1 MSEQGNTTDDVLKD
15 RKQEKA
21 EKDDG
26 AAKSAVKDTA
36 DQLTK
41 KQRKKLKK
49 KFKAARKKAIKTAL
63 KTGGATIGA
72 VIVMVL
78 VAVFMIVGILIFV
91 VTTPGM
97 IQETLMQNIG
107 DAIGGIQK
115 MFVGTNN
122 DLEEISHSKKLELLQ
137 YVQDMG
143 IDVVGYGF
151 VATADVNSEG
161 KVIDFEEDLL
171 AEPITDNE
179 KITLYNYIL
188 ASQRIYALDDDG
200 LIGGSKLLGINKQS
214 GMLNITNE
222 TFLDGI
228 ETSVENKRLNITV
241 NNPHLVA
248 WLNEDGFS
256 YNLDGWSGRY
266 GIPLDFTV
274 SLHLATMSSGILNE
288 IITHPDL
295 QTTVNIELQK
305 VNASVEYKLQTT
317 DGSNVEI
324 TYDNGVHL
332 YNKYAEGGIDN
343 ITKEDIS
350 VVGLVELADMFQTE
364 VKDNRQVYLNDKQI
378 LSTTK
383 SLGGVKKYI
392 DAINALTGSSKTFY
406 VDPNLQIGADNTIA
420 TYSSISTGVYI
431 CDYDKTNDKIDETT
445 GIIGTKIVS
454 DNTAETTVN
463 TIVEYKEQDGGNTY
477 VCFVN
482 GEESNYDE
490 HHNKVLLLDET
501 KVDDKELY
509 EMKKSKGEY
518 FDKVQL
524 DGLGN
529 DKVAVLNT
537 ITQAAFAYCAN
548 HKGEII
554 KNDEIE
560 VPKGAGDYMELLS
573 FYNNGYMLKNNT
585 NDIDD
590 IDGNNRQAALKL
602 YSYYRMFEQA
612 DFFIEKYVIS
622 NMAYCEDGGAV
633 RSITEDKL
641 NELTEKFN
649 YDFNKYPRRST
660 EEYNVG
666 GYYTEKF
673 EEMCNNNNFSEL
685 GKLLESLKNDVFIIN
700 EDMKANS
707 DLIDEILENTG
718 YEGLSMDMINTVY
731 VNARLNNDDVN
742 FIQPRITSV
751 IRHWFKDVDFSAK
764 DTYKLTNSPY
774 EIKYTGDSGL
784 DEEKYV
790 ITAVIDPRDDSQYY
804 TQSDQPY
811 VVKGDVVTLEGKV
824 VEGTSKLTPID
835 DKENYNWGD
844 GYRATKKIFTQGSY
858 YTYDGSTL
866 TSRSIYY
873 QEQIEHMSNQMCY
886 IAVRRGGITVF
897 SGVISNGEE
906 RHIGGETISNI
917 GYSNGNW
924 TSEVLDNTTEVDS
937 GVDNVKIRHVV
948 KTERHGDPDKNE
960 DPNMVEEVNWYL
972 LYIGDNAMKYKS
984 PARDNNTYETSQKS
998 VRNINNVWNAV
1009 GVTSLRK
1016 PVSFDNVVSNGN
1028 DDINSDG
1035 NLMAQTAFAI
1045 LENSKSEDAEVIY
1058 RDLKELLID
1067 LGYYTKAEFDY
1078 LSTNVLNWFIPDYL
1092 PKQWPQNG
1100 DDDVMQ
1106 YGAFLYPYAE
1116 ETDEDEQT
1124 EESNEEKIEG
1134 REDGFSPDL
1143 DIIAPGNCRIIDYSS
1158 DSIKIRFDGVSQP
1171 EIGILNNY
1179 TMIIK
1184 GIVTNSELTITG
1196 EDESET
1202 VISIKDAKD
1211 NNENTIIP
1219 SGTVIGKT
1227 GTSKIQ
1233 VVMKNNRSAIINN
1246 IEDYM
1251 APELREATNYGEVI
1265 EYATEFI
1272 NSFEGISDADP
1283 NDGDFYTVSPKNN
1296 NPGYDIDTIGAGLT
1310 GWTYPFWESLGY
1322 GNYVINNPDYR

>member
-41 KQRKKLKK
+41 KQRKELKK

-63 KTGGATIGA
+63 KTGGATVGA
-72 VIVMVL
+72 IIVMVL
-78 VAVFMIVGILIFV
+78 VAVFMIVGILVFV
-91 VTTPGM
+91 VSTPGM
-97 IQETLMQNIG
+97 IQEGLMAKF
-107 DAIGGIQK
+107 DEVIGGISNILLGDNHQ
-115 MFVGTNN
+115 
-122 DLEEISHSKKLELLQ
+122 LEKVSDEKKLEVLQ
-137 YVQDMG
+137 YIQDMG

-151 VATADVNSEG
+151 VATADVNSDGE
-161 KVIDFEEDLL
+161 VVAFQEEYLND
-171 AEPITDNE
+171 E
-179 KITLYNYIL
+179 KLEVKNMTLYNYIL
-188 ASQRIYALDDDG
+188 ASQRIYALNKNG
-200 LIGGSKLLGINKQS
+200 VIGSVFDVNDQS

-222 TFLDGI
+222 GFLDGI
-228 ETSVENKRLNITV
+228 ETSVDLSNKRLNITV
-241 NNPHLVA
+241 NNPHWDA

-256 YNLDGWSGRY
+256 YNLNGWSGRY
-266 GIPLDFTV
+266 GIPLDFTI

-295 QTTVNIELQK
+295 QTSVNIELK
-305 VNASVEYKLQTT
+305 EVNASVEYKLQTT

-324 TYDNGVHL
+324 AYDNGVNL
-332 YNKYAEGGIDN
+332 YSKYVESGGNINKN
-343 ITKEDIS
+343 DIS
-350 VVGLVELADMFQTE
+350 IVGLVELANILQTE
-364 VKDNRQVYLNDKQI
+364 PKDTSQVYCGEDLIGDTGY
-378 LSTTK
+378 SF
-383 SLGGVKKYI
+383 GGLKKNI
-392 DAINALTGSSKTFY
+392 DAAKALIGSGEFLCVPDASIYNKA
-406 VDPNLQIGADNTIA
+406 GIA
-420 TYSSISTGVYI
+420 ETSSISTGTYI
-431 CDYDKTNDKIDETT
+431 CDYNESTNTIDEST

-454 DNTAETTVN
+454 NKATESGTQN
-463 TIVEYKEQDGGNTY
+463 SMIEYKNKDGVY
-477 VCFVN
+477 
-482 GEESNYDE
+482 Y
-490 HHNKVLLLDET
+490 
-501 KVDDKELY
+501 Y
-509 EMKKSKGEY
+509 Y
-518 FDKVQL
+518 
-524 DGLGN
+524 
-529 DKVAVLNT
+529 
-537 ITQAAFAYCAN
+537 I
-548 HKGEII
+548 
-554 KNDEIE
+554 NDEIDDE
-560 VPKGAGDYMELLS
+560 KKVLALS
-573 FYNNGYMLKNNT
+573 QEDKESNTNHFEYISLNGLNKSKATLATITSLACKENNT
-585 NDIDD
+585 EDISSILRENSINVNANQSIN
-590 IDGNNRQAALKL
+590 IDKSSTTYKL
-602 YSYYRMFEQA
+602 FGYYRMFEQVDHFIAGYTIQEMANRTA
-612 DFFIEKYVIS
+612 DRKI
-622 NMAYCEDGGAV
+622 D
-633 RSITEDKL
+633 DD
-641 NELTEKFN
+641 ELARLSKEFH
-649 YDFNKYPRRST
+649 YDFTNYSKYDKNGRI
-660 EEYNVG
+660 G
-666 GYYTEKF
+666 GYYTSLFEK
-673 EEMCNNNNFSEL
+673 MCKNQDFTEL
-685 GKLLESLKNDVFIIN
+685 DDLIKDLN
-700 EDMKANS
+700 EDIDKINS
-707 DLIDEILENTG
+707 YIVENSKILDEVISNAG
-718 YEGLSMDMINTVY
+718 YEGLSMDMVNTVY
-731 VNARLNNDDVN
+731 VNARLNNNDVN
-742 FIQPRITSV
+742 FVQPRIQSV
-751 IRHWFKDVDFSAK
+751 IRHWFKDVDFSANN
-764 DTYKLTNSPY
+764 TYKLTNSAY
-774 EIKYTGDSGL
+774 ETKYTGESGL

-790 ITAVIDPRDDSQYY
+790 ITAVIDPNDNSEYY
-804 TQSDQPY
+804 TQNGRQPY
-811 VVKGDVVTLEGKV
+811 VVKGDVVSLDGKV
-824 VEGTSKLTPID
+824 VEDTSVLTPLDED
-835 DKENYNWGD
+835 DGYEWGD

-858 YTYDGSTL
+858 YTYDGSDL
-866 TSRSIYY
+866 TTRSIYY
-873 QEQIEHMSNQMCY
+873 QEQIENMSNQICY
-886 IAVRRGGITVF
+886 IAVRSGRITVF
-897 SGVISNGEE
+897 SGAIPNGEE
-906 RHIGGETISNI
+906 RDIGGKTITNI
-917 GYSNGNW
+917 GYKNGNW

-937 GVDNVKIRHVV
+937 GVENVKIVHVG
-948 KTERHGDPDKNE
+948 KTQKHVGKTQKQGNE
-960 DPNMVEEVNWYL
+960 ENDENTNTTDIVQEVNWYL
-972 LYIGDNAMKYKS
+972 LYIGNKAIEYKS

-1009 GVTSLRK
+1009 GVISLRK
-1016 PVSFDNVVSNGN
+1016 PVSFDNVVSNEN

-1124 EESNEEKIEG
+1124 DESNEEKIEG

-1227 GTSKIQ
+1227 GNSKIQ

-1272 NSFEGISDADP
+1272 NSFEGTSDADP

-1296 NPGYDIDTIGAGLT
+1296 NPGNDIDTIGAGLT